1 MSNSISDRASDR
13 QVHMSNGNT
22 DVLLSVL
29 LLAGSDLAET
39 DGEVELMVWLAEHD
53 QGVRGRGA
61 VGFDLAELPAGEA
74 ERAFL
79 LRVIDLAATRHRWDV
94 LGYEPPFAQRFL
106 AELREL
112 VRGFEPATAPPA
124 KTPYP
129 EHRKCPGHDVYLHE
143 YGCLLCHD
151 APIS

>member
-1 MSNSISDRASDR
+1 MSNIIGDRVAGR
-13 QVHMSNGNT
+13 QVHLSNGNT

-39 DGEVELMVWLAEHD
+39 DRQVALMVWLAEHD
-53 QGVRGRGA
+53 QGVRGRGT
-61 VGFDLAELPAGEA
+61 VGFDLAEVPDLPA

-94 LGYEPPFAQRFL
+94 LGYDPPVAQRFL

-112 VRGFEPATAPPA
+112 VRGFEPKAAGPTQ
-124 KTPYP
+124 TPRP
-129 EHRKCPGHDVYLHE
+129 EHRKCPEHGVYLHE
-143 YGCLLCHD
+143 HGCLLCPD